1 MNDQKA
7 TAIKEFTPTAPMT
20 PPTART
26 AADSRT
32 PKPIAAAEVPS
43 PESVAAELVPDSAR
57 LSAMIDAI
65 AEVSD
70 PSPGVT
76 RLAWTRTERRAH
88 DLVAGWYRALGLK
101 VWIDAVGN
109 TIAELPGNRP
119 AALGTGSHL
128 DSVPAGGRF
137 DGIAGVIAG
146 VEVAR
151 LLVENGVRLEH
162 SVRFVAF
169 TAEEGAR
176 FGQACLG
183 SKAVAGMLE
192 ESKLW
197 SLRDAD
203 GISVAEAMQRVG
215 LDPGRLAEARWAPR
229 DWVAF
234 LELHVEQ
241 GGVLEAAGLPIGIVD
256 LVSGSTRVAVEV
268 RGRATHTGSTPM
280 ALRAD
285 ALTAA
290 AEIVLMAEA
299 IANDPRHRGTRAS
312 IGVLQVEPGSITTI
326 PGRTTFTLDVRD
338 VDSDRQRGTVTEI
351 VRRAKEICDRRRVA
365 MTVRP
370 IGDSSPVVLP
380 IWLRQTIADVCAEAD
395 LPYRVLTSGASHDC
409 QMVNR
414 VVPAALIFV
423 PSQGGLSHVPEEWTS
438 AADLAVGTRVLLH
451 GLLRIDRRLMEL
463 ERAAARTGEESDEQH

>member
-1 MNDQKA
+1 MSEQNNSA
-7 TAIKEFTPTAPMT
+7 VKEFTATAL
-20 PPTART
+20 
-26 AADSRT
+26 ADTVALGSGD
-32 PKPIAAAEVPS
+32 V
-43 PESVAAELVPDSAR
+43 ESVAAELVPDPAR
-57 LSAMIDAI
+57 LSAMIEAI
-65 AEVSD
+65 AEITD

-76 RLAWTRTERRAH
+76 RLAWTKTERRAH
-88 DLVAGWYRALGLK
+88 DLVASRYRALGLK
-101 VWIDAVGN
+101 VWTDAVGN
-109 TIAELPGNRP
+109 TIAELPGNRA

-128 DSVPAGGRF
+128 DSVPSGGRF
-137 DGIAGVIAG
+137 DGIAGVVAAL
-146 VEVAR
+146 EVAR
-151 LLVENGVRLEH
+151 LLVENEVRLEH

-183 SKAVAGMLE
+183 SKAVAGLLE

-203 GISVAEAMQRVG
+203 GVSVAEAMQRVG
-215 LDPGRLAEARWAPR
+215 LDPGRLAEARWSAR

-241 GGVLEAAGLPIGIVD
+241 GAVLETAGLPIGVVD
-256 LVSGSTRVAVEV
+256 LVSGSTRLAVEV
-268 RGRATHTGSTPM
+268 LGRATHTGSTPM

-285 ALTAA
+285 ALTAT
-290 AEIVLMAEA
+290 AEIVLMAESV
-299 IANDPRHRGTRAS
+299 ANDARHRGTRAS
-312 IGVLQVEPGSITTI
+312 IGVLNVEPGSMTTI

-338 VDSDRQRGTVTEI
+338 VDSDRQRGTVTDI
-351 VRRAKEICDRRRVA
+351 VRRAKEICDRRRVT
-365 MTVRP
+365 MSVRL

-380 IWLRQTIADVCAEAD
+380 IWLRQALAEVCAD
-395 LPYRVLTSGASHDC
+395 QGLPYRVMTSGASHDC

-438 AADLAVGTRVLLH
+438 AADLAVGTGVLLR
-451 GLLRIDRRLMEL
+451 GLLEIDRRLVEL
-463 ERAAARTGEESDEQH
+463 ERAAARPGEESDEQN